1 MKAAREAER
10 AMEHRLRAEGSAL
23 HGAWSSA
30 ARPVL
35 TVEPGDAVCY
45 EGIPDVSWG
54 LEPPT
59 SVEAPRRK
67 VEPREPGP
75 CLCGPVAV
83 RGAEAGDVIEVVIEA
98 LRPSAWG
105 WTYAG
110 AGMATAKFNT
120 AVGVGGEPLSLTRWR
135 LSDDRA
141 KARSDGGWSVEVR
154 PFFGTIGLAP
164 ALERADGWTARACGG
179 NMDCRELVA
188 GSRLFLPV
196 HVSGGLLSVGDGHA
210 AQGDGEVAGTAIEC
224 MMDSARLRLLL
235 HKGVRL
241 AWPRALTPAGWVTI
255 GCGPTLDEAARIATA
270 GMADLVE
277 ELTGLGRAAAISLAS
292 VRASLR
298 VTQVVNPAVGVH
310 AVMPVDALMR

>member
-1 MKAAREAER
+1 
-10 AMEHRLRAEGSAL
+10 MEHRLPAERSAL
-23 HGAWSSA
+23 HGAWSAS
-30 ARPVL
+30 ARPVI
-35 TVEPGDAVCY
+35 TVEPGDAVSY
-45 EGIPDVSWG
+45 ESIPDVSWG

-59 SVEAPRRK
+59 TVESPRRK

-75 CLCGPVAV
+75 CLCGPVAL
-83 RGAEAGDVIEVVIEA
+83 RGAEPGDVIEVVIES

-110 AGMATAKFNT
+110 AGMATAEWNG
-120 AVGVGGEPLSLTRWR
+120 AVGVGEAPLTLTRWWLNDER
-135 LSDDRA
+135 TT
-141 KARSDGGWSVEVR
+141 ARSDGGWSVEAR

-164 ALERADGWTARACGG
+164 ARESADGWTARACGG

-196 HVSGGLLSVGDGHA
+196 HAPGGLLSVGDGHA

-224 MMDSARLRLLL
+224 MVESARLRLLL
-235 HKGVRL
+235 HKGRAL
-241 AWPRALTPAGWVTI
+241 DWPRALTPAGWVTI
-255 GCGPTLDEAARIATA
+255 GCGRTLDEAARIATI
-270 GMADLVE
+270 GMADLIQ
-277 ELTGLGRAAAISLAS
+277 ELTGAGRAAALSLAS

-310 AVMPVDALMR
+310 AVLPVEAITC